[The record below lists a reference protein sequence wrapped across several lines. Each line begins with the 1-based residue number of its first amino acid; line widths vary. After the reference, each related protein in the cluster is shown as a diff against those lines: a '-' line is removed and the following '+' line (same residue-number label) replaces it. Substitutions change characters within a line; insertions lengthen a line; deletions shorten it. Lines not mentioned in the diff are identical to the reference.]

1 MADIQLFSAE
11 ELADQERKRRGKGG
25 RRRSEER
32 QRIIDQY
39 KVTLL
44 PAQVGWGGDVVLSE
58 DDDKRLV
65 RQNLKIAAKEIGK
78 LIEFRPIKDSM
89 RIRFRIIT
97 PEEQAAKP
105 RRPGRPRK
113 NPVA

>member
-1 MADIQLFSAE
+1 MADIQLFSPAE
-11 ELADQERKRRGKGG
+11 LEEQARKRRSKGG

-39 KVTLL
+39 KVILL
-44 PAQVGWGGDVVLSE
+44 PAQVGWGGDVVLTGG
-58 DDDKRLV
+58 DDKRLV
-65 RQNLKIAAKEIGK
+65 RQNFKIAAKEIGK
-78 LIEFRPIKDSM
+78 LIEFRPIKDDQ

-113 NPVA
+113 NPVD